1 MKNMFAKHPHYL
13 KFLPSFLKSNKQFLR
28 PILAENGA
36 VLEFASDKLRA
47 DSGYI
52 ISFLSHDLEEHQLE
66 KKEFASKKDIIID
79 SQAPQK
85 TKKINVIKTFEEKR
99 NYHKLFLYSSDS
111 VKNNLNSVIKIM
123 SYAQNKSDYRFYK
136 YLPDKYKESAL
147 FWVEFVKATNSLQLV
162 SYSLKNNIYLNAMI
176 QKDIT
181 TLSVSEV
188 IGQLSEF
195 AEKEVLEK
203 KTFV

>member
-1 MKNMFAKHPHYL
+1 MFAKHPHYL
-13 KFLPSFLKSNKQFLR
+13 KFLPAFLKSNKHFLR

-36 VLEFASDKLRA
+36 VLEFASPRLRS

-52 ISFLSHDLEEHQLE
+52 ISFLAHDLAEHKLE
-66 KKEFASKKDIIID
+66 KKEASKTSLVIDSKDI
-79 SQAPQK
+79 QL
-85 TKKINVIKTFEEKR
+85 NTFEEKK

-136 YLPDKYKESAL
+136 YLPTKYKESAL
-147 FWVEFVKATNSLQLV
+147 FWVEFVKATNSLKLV

-176 QKDIT
+176 QQDIK
-181 TLSVSEV
+181 TLTVNEV